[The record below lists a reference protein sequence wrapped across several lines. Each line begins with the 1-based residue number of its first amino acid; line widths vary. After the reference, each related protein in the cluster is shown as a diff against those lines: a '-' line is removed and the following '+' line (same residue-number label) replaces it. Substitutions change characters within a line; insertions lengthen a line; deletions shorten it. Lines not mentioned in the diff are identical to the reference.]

1 MQIKKTPMGWNTWN
15 TFGKN
20 INEKLIMEVADA
32 MVEKGYLD
40 AGYEYLIIDD
50 DWHLGERINGKQ
62 VPNPELFPHGMKY
75 ISDYIHNKG
84 LKFGMYTCAGVMTC
98 DNLPG
103 SFGYEYEDAKQFA
116 EWGVDYLKY
125 DFCHFPKT
133 ANAKMAYA
141 TISMALRNCGRDI
154 LLAACNWGMHEPHL
168 WMRSRGVHTYR
179 STQDISDNTVSF
191 CEIFESQLEK
201 ISLSGNGFF
210 NDMDMLTVGMHGKG
224 NVALGG
230 CEDNEYRLHFAIWA
244 FMASPLIIGGDI
256 RNLDETSEILLK
268 NKNLIALNQDSD
280 ALPPFL
286 LGHDGVDG
294 KLITMARFLSGGR
307 FAIGIF
313 NIGDDGWK
321 KGFVSFSDIGIPSN
335 SGIKVELK
343 DAVTGENMGVYSEG
357 YQENLEPMHFR
368 IVIGGLLKN
377 E

>member
-1 MQIKKTPMGWNTWN
+1 MQIKKPPMGWNTWN

-154 LLAACNWGMHEPHL
+154 LLAACNWGTHEPHL
-168 WMRSRGVHTYR
+168 WMRSRGIHTYR

-230 CEDNEYRLHFAIWA
+230 CGDNEYRLHFAIWA

>member
-1 MQIKKTPMGWNTWN
+1 MQIKMPPMGWNTWN

-50 DWHLGERINGKQ
+50 DWHLRERENGKQ

-75 ISDYIHNKG
+75 LADYIHGKG

-103 SFGYEYEDAKQFA
+103 SFGYEYGDAKQFA

-133 ANAKMAYA
+133 ADAKMAYA

-154 LLAACNWGMHEPHL
+154 LLAACNWGWHDPHL

-179 STQDISDNTVSF
+179 STQDISDNAVSF

-230 CEDNEYRLHFAIWA
+230 CTDEEYRLHFAIWA

-256 RNLDETSEILLK
+256 RNLDSESEKLLK

-294 KLITMARFLSGGR
+294 KLITMARFLSEGR

-321 KGFVSFSDIGIPSN
+321 RGSALFSDIGIPVN
-335 SGIKVELK
+335 GGIKVRLT
-343 DAVTGENMGVYSEG
+343 DAVTGEEMGVFRDC
-357 YQENLEPMHFR
+357 YQENLEPMQFR
-368 IVIGGLLKN
+368 VAVGELIK
-377 E
+377 